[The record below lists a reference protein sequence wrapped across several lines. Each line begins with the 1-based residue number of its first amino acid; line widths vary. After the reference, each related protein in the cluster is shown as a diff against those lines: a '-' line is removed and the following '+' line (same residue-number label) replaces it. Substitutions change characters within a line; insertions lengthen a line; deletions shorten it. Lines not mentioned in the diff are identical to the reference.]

1 MKMKSE
7 SLPKITKKK
16 KIDID
21 KFEKLAMRVKK
32 YFEEEE
38 KYMERVRK
46 NGNSN
51 SSGFLPNS

>member
-1 MKMKSE
+1 MKSE